1 MANFLFFDLET
12 TGLLKA
18 KKNEIDFRKSE
29 QFPEIVQI
37 SWQLYSFEK
46 NKFTHLDTKNYIIK
60 PDNYT
65 IPEDSSKIHG
75 INNER
80 ALEEGVDKKEVLEDF
95 VTTLMINPKTYLV
108 CHNIEF
114 DVTILF
120 YHLYRHF
127 KSVFSKYMNTKIPCI
142 CTMLD
147 TIALCKIPTKNPL
160 RFPKKN
166 PTPNDLYKFPRLSE
180 LYVELFKK
188 EPEGRLHDSSFD
200 VECLVECFKKL
211 VKDKCEINV
220 RYASFVLE

>member
-18 KKNEIDFRKSE
+18 KKNEINFTKSE

-46 NKFTHLDTKNYIIK
+46 NKFSHLDTKNYIIK
-60 PDNYT
+60 PDGYT
-65 IPEDSSKIHG
+65 IPEESSKIHG
-75 INNER
+75 ITNEQ
-80 ALEEGVDKKEVLEDF
+80 ALKEGVEKKDVLEDF
-95 VTTLMINPKTYLV
+95 VATMMVNPKTYLV

-114 DVTILF
+114 DVTVLF
-120 YHLYRHF
+120 YHLYRQF
-127 KSVFSKYMNTKIPCI
+127 KSVFNHNIDKKVACI

-147 TIALCKIPTKNPL
+147 TIELCQIPTKNPL
-160 RFPKKN
+160 KYPKKN
-166 PTPNDLYKFPRLSE
+166 PTPNDLYKYPRLSE
-180 LYVELFKK
+180 LYVTLFKK

-211 VKDKCEINV
+211 VKMKHSINV
-220 RYASFVLE
+220 RYASFLVE